1 MQIRE
6 VTARY
11 RVIQRDTGRYREI
24 YVSAESVAGG
34 SHGECS
40 VDPKEYGL
48 GESLGNANALGDG
61 SFRERFPNVA
71 RSPESLM
78 LPRWLAIR
86 QAGWG
91 QTYADVENV
100 SGFVVLVVVVGGGW
114 GLGVGW
120 GEIWTKWYFTRVL
133 CFRHSR
139 Y

>member
-1 MQIRE
+1 MGRYMQIRE

-91 QTYADVENV
+91 QTYADV
-100 SGFVVLVVVVGGGW
+100 
-114 GLGVGW
+114 
-120 GEIWTKWYFTRVL
+120 RM
-133 CFRHSR
+133 
-139 Y
+139 